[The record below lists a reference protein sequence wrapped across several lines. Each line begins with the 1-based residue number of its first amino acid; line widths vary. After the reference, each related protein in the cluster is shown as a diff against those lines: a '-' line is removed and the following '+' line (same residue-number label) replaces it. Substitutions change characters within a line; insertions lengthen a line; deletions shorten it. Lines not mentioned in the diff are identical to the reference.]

1 MLIVGLGNPGEQYK
15 NTRHNIGFH
24 VLDYFKEEQ
33 NLPEFKFSK
42 KFNSLITEGKINEIE
57 DNKSI
62 VNYKNKSIESSVDL
76 NKIIILVKPQTFMNN
91 SGQAVK
97 RIFANYKLQTTD
109 LIVVH
114 DDIDIDLGKIKIVKN
129 RGSARHKGIESII
142 KELKS
147 KDFIRFRLGIKPKQS
162 YRPVC
167 RTKKF
172 VLQKFVLQKFN
183 REEEKIVKEVIKKSA
198 EAIVFFLNEG
208 IEKAMTKFNS

>member
-15 NTRHNIGFH
+15 NTRHNIGFR

-33 NLPEFKFSK
+33 NFSDFKLSK
-42 KFNSLITEGKINEIE
+42 KFNSLIAKGKINEIE
-57 DNKSI
+57 NNKPI
-62 VNYKNKSIESSVDL
+62 ANCKNKSIECSADL

-97 RIFANYKLQTTD
+97 RIFANYKLQIAD

-147 KDFIRFRLGIKPKQS
+147 KDFIRFRFGIKPKQS

-172 VLQKFVLQKFN
+172 VLQKFDK
-183 REEEKIVKEVIKKSA
+183 EEEKIVKEVIKKTT
-198 EAIVFFLNEG
+198 EAIVFFLKEG
-208 IEKAMTKFNS
+208 AEKAMTEFNS